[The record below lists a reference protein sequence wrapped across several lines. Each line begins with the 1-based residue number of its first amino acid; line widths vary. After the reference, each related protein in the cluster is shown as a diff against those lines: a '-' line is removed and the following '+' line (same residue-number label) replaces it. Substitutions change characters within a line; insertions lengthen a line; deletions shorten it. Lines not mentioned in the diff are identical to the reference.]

1 MTGGT
6 GRRSRWMVPALA
18 GAAVLILD
26 QLTKWWASDVLADRT
41 IDLVWTLRLHLVFNT
56 GAAFSLGEGR
66 GALFAVLILLVIALL
81 VRQGASTVD
90 PVARIA
96 VGAIIGGAIGNLADR
111 VFREGG
117 GFFGG
122 AVVDF
127 IDLQWWPVFNV
138 ADSAIVV
145 GGILVVW
152 RGWRR

>member
-6 GRRSRWMVPALA
+6 GCQSRWTVPALA
-18 GAAVLILD
+18 GAAVLLLD
-26 QLTKWWASDVLADRT
+26 QLTKWWASDALADRT

-56 GAAFSLGEGR
+56 GAAFSQGEGR
-66 GALFAVLILLVIALL
+66 GALFAVLTLLVVALL
-81 VRQGASTVD
+81 VRHGVSTAD
-90 PVARIA
+90 PVTRIA
-96 VGAIIGGAIGNLADR
+96 IGAIIGGAIGNLTDR
-111 VFREGG
+111 AFRGGG

>member
-6 GRRSRWMVPALA
+6 GRRSRWTVPARA
-18 GAAVLILD
+18 GATVLGLD
-26 QLTKWWASDVLADRT
+26 QLTKWWASDALVDRT

-56 GAAFSLGEGR
+56 GAAFSQGEGR

-81 VRQGASTVD
+81 VRQGAGTAD

-111 VFREGG
+111 AFREGG

-127 IDLQWWPVFNV
+127 IDPQWFSTWQIRQLWWEG
-138 ADSAIVV
+138 SWSSGGV
-145 GGILVVW
+145 GAGE
-152 RGWRR
+152 R

>member
-1 MTGGT
+1 VIGGT
-6 GRRSRWMVPALA
+6 GRQSRWAVPALA
-18 GAAVLILD
+18 GAAVMLLD
-26 QLTKWWASDVLADRT
+26 QLTKWWASDALADRT

-66 GALFAVLILLVIALL
+66 GVLFAALILLVIALL
-81 VRQGASTVD
+81 VRQGAGTAD

-96 VGAIIGGAIGNLADR
+96 VGAIIGGAIGNLTDR
-111 VFREGG
+111 AFREGG
-117 GFFGG
+117 GLFGG

-138 ADSAIVV
+138 ADSVIVV
-145 GGILVVW
+145 GGVLVVW

>member
-1 MTGGT
+1 
-6 GRRSRWMVPALA
+6 MVPALA

-96 VGAIIGGAIGNLADR
+96 VGAIIGGAIGTWRTGCSGRAGDSS
-111 VFREGG
+111 
-117 GFFGG
+117 
-122 AVVDF
+122 VVP
-127 IDLQWWPVFNV
+127 W
-138 ADSAIVV
+138 STS
-145 GGILVVW
+145 
-152 RGWRR
+152 

>member
-1 MTGGT
+1 M
-6 GRRSRWMVPALA
+6 
-18 GAAVLILD
+18 
-26 QLTKWWASDVLADRT
+26 
-41 IDLVWTLRLHLVFNT
+41 
-56 GAAFSLGEGR
+56 
-66 GALFAVLILLVIALL
+66 
-81 VRQGASTVD
+81 
-90 PVARIA
+90 ARIA